1 LVARAT
7 LQNIA
12 FGDSNQEA
20 GTKNQERNIHMT
32 ANDIAHQKYAQLMD
46 QVEALEDQI
55 TDLES
60 LPATAAARA
69 DLPAVQEKL
78 ATTRRELQRVSDGC
92 GKPRS

>member
-1 LVARAT
+1 
-7 LQNIA
+7 
-12 FGDSNQEA
+12 
-20 GTKNQERNIHMT
+20 MT